1 MQYAK
6 LSELSDEQLVH
17 RELQLEREYIDT
29 SFRKKTGQLEDS
41 SSIGKIRKDIART
54 RTAQRERERAQNLA
68 ANALRDQHRTSF
80 KPGAVSTEGGE
91 GAGGFLKGIVDKVK
105 NDE

>member
-17 RELQLEREYIDT
+17 RELQLERELIDT

-41 SSIGKIRKDIART
+41 SRLAKIRKDIARA
-54 RTAQRERERAQNLA
+54 RTAQRERERAQSLMG
-68 ANALRDQHRTSF
+68 NALREQYRASF
-80 KPGAVSTEGGE
+80 KPGSISTEGGE

-105 NDE
+105 SDE

>member
-6 LSELSDEQLVH
+6 LNELSDEQLVH

-29 SFRKKTGQLEDS
+29 SFRKKTGQLEDAS
-41 SSIGKIRKDIART
+41 KIGKIRKDIARA

-68 ANALRDQHRTSF
+68 ANTLRDQYRGSF
-80 KPGAVSTEGGE
+80 KPGAISTDGGE

>member
-1 MQYAK
+1 MEYSK
-6 LSELSDEQLVH
+6 LTEMSDEQLVH

-41 SSIGKIRKDIART
+41 SRIGRIRKDIART
-54 RTAQRERERAQNLA
+54 RTAQRERERAGDLNP
-68 ANALRDQHRTSF
+68 NSLRDLHRGSF
-80 KPGAVSTEGGE
+80 KAGAVAGGDGE

-105 NDE
+105 GDE

>member
-6 LSELSDEQLVH
+6 LNDLSDEQLVH

-41 SSIGKIRKDIART
+41 SSLSKIRKDIARA
-54 RTAQRERERAQNLA
+54 RTAQRERERAQNLGP
-68 ANALRDQHRTSF
+68 NALRDLHRGSF

>member
-1 MQYAK
+1 MEYSK
-6 LSELSDEQLVH
+6 LTEMSDEQLVH

-41 SSIGKIRKDIART
+41 SRIGRIRKDIART
-54 RTAQRERERAQNLA
+54 RTAQRERERAGDLNP
-68 ANALRDQHRTSF
+68 NALRDLHRGSF
-80 KPGAVSTEGGE
+80 KAGAVSGGDGE

-105 NDE
+105 GDE